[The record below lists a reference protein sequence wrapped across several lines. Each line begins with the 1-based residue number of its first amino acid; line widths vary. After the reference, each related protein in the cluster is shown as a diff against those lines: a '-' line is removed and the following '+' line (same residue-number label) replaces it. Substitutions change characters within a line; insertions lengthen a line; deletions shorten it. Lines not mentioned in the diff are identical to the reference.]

1 VILVLLSSLAQAH
14 GLDAH
19 RVHIELEDAVVRVA
33 ATPGVDAFLDAD
45 SDRDGLLDRAEV
57 AAARE
62 TIRRRFVRA
71 FDLRDPRGD
80 APTCAPASVSTV
92 GQGAGH
98 VRISLRC
105 VYDHA
110 PERIIVRLAPLGLT
124 PLAVEAVRIRRTA
137 PNRWTPAG
145 AVARGIL
152 PHTGGILTLFDVP
165 PSPGA
170 AP

>member
-1 VILVLLSSLAQAH
+1 MILVLLSTLATAH

-45 SDRDGLLDRAEV
+45 TDRDGLLDRAEV

-62 TIRRRFVRA
+62 TIRRRFERA
-71 FDLRDPRGD
+71 FDLRDPRGV

-92 GQGAGH
+92 GQGAEH
-98 VRISLRC
+98 VRVSLRC

-110 PERIIVRLAPLGLT
+110 PARIVVHLTPLGLAPLS
-124 PLAVEAVRIRRTA
+124 VEAVRIRRTA
-137 PNRWTPAG
+137 PNRWAPSG

-152 PHTGGILTLFDVP
+152 PHTGGTLTLLDLP
-165 PSPGA
+165 PSSGA
-170 AP
+170 SP